1 MQLCLH
7 TGGKGENT
15 TATPERALN
24 ISRLSTYVAGMAEP
38 LRPEAAAVELVQ
50 AVEISAMTT
59 VAIAPSLRTIAVL
72 LSRRSG
78 LSPAARSV
86 RCS

>member
-1 MQLCLH
+1 MQSCLH

-24 ISRLSTYVAGMAEP
+24 ISRLSTSVAGMAKP
-38 LRPEAAAVELVQ
+38 LRTEAAAVELVQ
-50 AVEISAMTT
+50 AVKVT
-59 VAIAPSLRTIAVL
+59 VTANATIAPSLRTIAVL